1 MNIFEYNYLIWFLI
15 GLAFF
20 ILELSA
26 PGFIVFFF
34 GLGSWIVAIVLGLFK
49 MNLNLNEQII
59 LFILSS
65 IFLLIIL
72 RKYLKDI
79 FYGEQTIG
87 NFEKNSNNENINAIV
102 SKKIKPNEFGEIKF
116 KGTFYKAKSD
126 ETIDIGVTVEVV
138 NFKKTNNNFLEVKK
152 IKEIK

>member
-1 MNIFEYNYLIWFLI
+1 MNVFEYNYLIWFLI

-20 ILELSA
+20 VLELSA

-49 MNLNLNEQII
+49 INLNINEQII
-59 LFILSS
+59 LFILSA

-79 FYGEQTIG
+79 FYGGQTVG
-87 NFEKNSNNENINAIV
+87 NIEKNTVDENINAVV
-102 SKKIKPNEFGEIKF
+102 SKKIKPNELGEIKF
-116 KGTFYKAKSD
+116 KGTFYQAKSH
-126 ETIDIGVTVEVV
+126 ETIDIGVTVEVE
-138 NFKKTNNNFLEVKK
+138 NYEKTKNNILEVKK
-152 IKEIK
+152 IKGD